1 MAAEPRPPRQP
12 APALHYHF
20 ASNAELGEA
29 LIARYAASFTGALA
43 ALDSDAM
50 TAPAITGVPRLAWP
64 SGSLCRCRPGGT
76 TEDEG
81 HEQILERATMRNP

>member
-1 MAAEPRPPRQP
+1 LAAEPRPPRQP

-50 TAPAITGVPRLAWP
+50 TAPAITGVPRL
-64 SGSLCRCRPGGT
+64 GGT
-76 TEDEG
+76 AKLSRFVRDGCLRLWYGTTG
-81 HEQILERATMRNP
+81 GG